1 MLKYE
6 TLVLGDLGTNCYIVW
21 NEDTKDSFIIDPADD
36 GVGISDEISAKGLNP
51 VGILLTHGH
60 FDHAMAALDLKL
72 IFNIPVYCSQ
82 KDLFL
87 LKRQNQTA
95 THFLKTRIL
104 SPNLVKIDVDLDNI
118 KEINLGDETFEVIKT
133 PGHTPGSVCFYS
145 AKQNLLF
152 SGDTLF
158 SGLRGRTDLK
168 YSSTEEIFKSL
179 KNLMKLPEDTLV
191 MPGHGEETTI
201 GQESE
206 RYIKD

>member
-6 TLVLGDLGTNCYIVW
+6 TIVLGDLGTNCYLVW
-21 NEDTKDSFIIDPADD
+21 NEETKECFIIDPADD
-36 GVGISDEISAKGLNP
+36 GVGISDMISSKGLNP

-60 FDHAMAALDLKL
+60 FDHTLAALDLKL

-82 KDLFL
+82 QDIFL

-95 THFLKTRIL
+95 THFLKRRVFA
-104 SPNLVKIDVDLDNI
+104 PNLNNIDIDLDDT
-118 KEINLGDETFEVIKT
+118 KEIFLGDEILQVIKT
-133 PGHTPGSVCFYS
+133 PGHTPGSVCFY
-145 AKQNLLF
+145 NRENGLLF

-158 SGLRGRTDLK
+158 AGLRGRTDLK

-179 KNLMKLPEDTLV
+179 KNLMKLPDDTLV
-191 MPGHGEETTI
+191 LPGHGEETTI
-201 GQESE
+201 GRESE